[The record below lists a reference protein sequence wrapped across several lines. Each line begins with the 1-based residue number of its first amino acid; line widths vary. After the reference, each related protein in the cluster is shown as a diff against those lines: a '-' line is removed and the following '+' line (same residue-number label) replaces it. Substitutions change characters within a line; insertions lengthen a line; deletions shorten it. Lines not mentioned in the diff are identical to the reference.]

1 MTLQIPSPGDSS
13 YAISIRNLAKYVAA
27 TDGKNEFMS
36 KGVQN
41 HFNDVSFLVGA
52 KKCVLMVSSAAI
64 GVGIDEP

>member
-36 KGVQN
+36 KGVHN
-41 HFNDVSFLVGA
+41 HFNDVSFLVSA
-52 KKCVLMVSSAAI
+52 KCVLMVSSAAI